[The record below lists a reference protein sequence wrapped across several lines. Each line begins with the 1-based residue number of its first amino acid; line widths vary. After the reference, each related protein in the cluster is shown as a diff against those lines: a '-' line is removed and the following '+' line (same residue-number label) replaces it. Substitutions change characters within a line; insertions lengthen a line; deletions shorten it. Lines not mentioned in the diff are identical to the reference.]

1 MTGSPSS
8 ERIKKFWVVCV
19 LYANEMVVSLII
31 ILSLESDTFITRKF
45 VFNRIFLGE
54 GGRGEG
60 GEGRR
65 GYWFVVLLISYY
77 AELSHL
83 NSE

>member
-8 ERIKKFWVVCV
+8 ERIKKFWVACV

-45 VFNRIFLGE
+45 VFNRIFLGRGGGGE
-54 GGRGEG
+54 GGRGDEVTG
-60 GEGRR
+60 
-65 GYWFVVLLISYY
+65 L
-77 AELSHL
+77 
-83 NSE
+83 